1 MTEPV
6 ALVELQNINK
16 KFGDFVAL
24 NDINLTINQGE
35 FFSVLG
41 PSGCGK
47 STMLRLIAGLE
58 YSDSGNLLI
67 DGMHMDAVP
76 AYRRPCN
83 MVFQNYAI
91 FPHLTVQEN
100 VAYGLRGQG
109 LGKSQ
114 LRDRVREMLAAVQ
127 LVGMESRKPDQLSG
141 GQRQRVALARALVR
155 RPKVLLLDE
164 PLGALDKILRED
176 MQQELRNLQQS
187 VGITFILVTHDQE
200 EALSMSD
207 RIAVM
212 ADGRA
217 LQIATPREIYEKPNC
232 RHVARFIG
240 DMNFISAV
248 TETLHERE
256 RTTVMVAGFGE
267 IEFSERLDADRKGL
281 SHDVAVRPERIRLS
295 TDKTDADVCVPG
307 VVVNSSYWGDQSQ
320 YQVVIDNC
328 DVTLTV
334 AAHNS
339 SESISRVLQSGS
351 KVWLSANRSAFNRFD
366 GGSST

>member
-1 MTEPV
+1 MTEPA
-6 ALVELQNINK
+6 ALVELQHVNK

-24 NDINLTINQGE
+24 DNINLTINQGE

-58 YSDSGNLLI
+58 FSDSGSLFI
-67 DGMHMDAVP
+67 DGKNMDAVP

-91 FPHLTVQEN
+91 FPHLTVTEN
-100 VAYGLRGQG
+100 VAYGLRGEG
-109 LGKSQ
+109 LQKSE
-114 LRDRVREMLAAVQ
+114 LRERVQEMLAAVQ
-127 LVGMESRKPDQLSG
+127 LIGMESRKPDQLSG

-164 PLGALDKILRED
+164 PLGALDKTLRED
-176 MQQELRNLQQS
+176 MQQELRKLQQS

-212 ADGRA
+212 SAGRI
-217 LQIATPREIYEKPNC
+217 LQIATPRDIYEKPNC
-232 RHVARFIG
+232 THVARFIG
-240 DMNFISAV
+240 DMNFLSAV
-248 TETLHERE
+248 TEAVHERG
-256 RTTVMVAGFGE
+256 RTSVAVDGFGKIDFVE
-267 IEFSERLDADRKGL
+267 KLTAESAGL
-281 SHDVAVRPERIRLS
+281 THNVAVRPEKIRLS
-295 TDKTDADVCVPG
+295 NEQTNSDVCVSG
-307 VVVNSSYWGDQSQ
+307 VVVSSSYWGDQSQ
-320 YQVVIDNC
+320 YQVVIDDC
-328 DVTLTV
+328 EVTLTV

-339 SESISRVLQSGS
+339 SDSLNNPLHSGDRVW
-351 KVWLSANRSAFNRFD
+351 VSANHSAFIRFSGD
-366 GGSST
+366 SSA